1 MPFKCLMERERKTLR
16 TYGTREIFSA
26 RAEPLGVK
34 IVPKHSKRCAL
45 LILTVHNKPRRRL
58 GFLKSF
64 YFLFFSFFSSWMFMN
79 LCTDRILCL
88 VAQAAVWCRPYSSV
102 FGGPIQP
109 AQQPPATLSPSCNI
123 VERRIC
129 HCNNR
134 GTSEGV
140 MMTTPRDSLMFF
152 LLLLS
157 SSFPS

>member
-1 MPFKCLMERERKTLR
+1 MSNEWELLRSRSWVMPFKCLMERERTTLR

-64 YFLFFSFFSSWMFMN
+64 FFLFFSFFSSWMFMN

-88 VAQAAVWCRPYSSV
+88 VAQAAVWCRRPYSSV
-102 FGGPIQP
+102 FAGPIP
-109 AQQPPATLSPSCNI
+109 AGPAAAS
-123 VERRIC
+123 
-129 HCNNR
+129 H
-134 GTSEGV
+134 
-140 MMTTPRDSLMFF
+140 SL
-152 LLLLS
+152 LRAVI
-157 SSFPS
+157 